1 MENQKMNDIKVTDK
15 YTYQKMSVNIT
26 EEIKH
31 FRYNGI
37 DGEYIIKDSIY
48 ETNKYLQYGDLS
60 AVTTQSGKWIV
71 DGNLTD
77 ELASAFNLAFKES
90 FEAKEGIT
98 ILSYMEEL
106 KDLDYITA
114 TWNVLYK
121 GKLGSLE
128 VEYNYGDGGYPE
140 YLKVNLDGI
149 SGTATGTKVDL
160 NGDIPAEIIKRIED
174 ITGFEIKEEAL

>member
-1 MENQKMNDIKVTDK
+1 MNDIKITDE
-15 YTYQKMSVNIT
+15 YVYERISVDVIQ
-26 EEIKH
+26 EIKH
-31 FRYNGI
+31 FNYNGI
-37 DGEYIIKDSIY
+37 EGEYIKENSVY
-48 ETNKYLQYGDLS
+48 GTNKYLDYGDLS
-60 AVTTQSGKWIV
+60 AVTTRSGKWIV
-71 DGNLTD
+71 DGNLID
-77 ELASAFNLAFKES
+77 ELASALNLAFKEN

-98 ILSYMEEL
+98 VLSYIEEFR
-106 KDLDYITA
+106 DVDYITA

-160 NGDIPAEIIKRIED
+160 SGDIPAEVIKRIED
-174 ITGFEIKEEAL
+174 ITGFEIKE